1 MSFTNDSDVFSWI
14 NIINLIFGIH
24 VSPFCRY
31 YSIFTLMMLV
41 MFECTLV
48 QQQLR
53 NMSEIR
59 NMGNKPYTIQ
69 VGMTCFF
76 LNCY

>member
-1 MSFTNDSDVFSWI
+1 
-14 NIINLIFGIH
+14 
-24 VSPFCRY
+24 
-31 YSIFTLMMLV
+31 MLV

-59 NMGNKPYTIQ
+59 KMGNKPYNIQ
-69 VGMTCFF
+69 VKRTFSSKILCSARS
-76 LNCY
+76 